1 MPETNEC
8 YAHWLL
14 NTKMMEAAPEN
25 TSWHVRALW
34 ADATSAEHRS
44 SASDSACEGESRLG
58 QGLVQHWMPAVKPN
72 VESLGQRMRF
82 GLQCSYDK
90 AVVSKGKNKRNRTFN
105 WQMTNTRTVVV
116 GRLECYGNARI
127 IKTLTENT
135 M

>member
-58 QGLVQHWMPAVKPN
+58 QGLVQPLDA
-72 VESLGQRMRF
+72 S
-82 GLQCSYDK
+82 CK
-90 AVVSKGKNKRNRTFN
+90 AKRGVSGS
-105 WQMTNTRTVVV
+105 
-116 GRLECYGNARI
+116 ENAI
-127 IKTLTENT
+127 WPPMFI
-135 M
+135 